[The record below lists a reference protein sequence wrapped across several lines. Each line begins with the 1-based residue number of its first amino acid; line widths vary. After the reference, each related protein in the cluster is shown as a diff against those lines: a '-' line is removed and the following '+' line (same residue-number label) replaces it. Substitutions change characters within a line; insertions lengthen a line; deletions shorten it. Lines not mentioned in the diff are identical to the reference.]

1 MDGGW
6 ARQGRKGDKIVML
19 HLLNNQAVNQML
31 VTGFFFS
38 LQSTESL
45 PFPMSAVVILVW
57 PMPCPDW
64 LGSRWQDFNLVKS
77 HYA

>member
-31 VTGFFFS
+31 VTVFFFLSFS
-38 LQSTESL
+38 LKKVIFLL
-45 PFPMSAVVILVW
+45 PNGLKQWFSNF
-57 PMPCPDW
+57 
-64 LGSRWQDFNLVKS
+64 SKF
-77 HYA
+77 

>member
-31 VTGFFFS
+31 VTVFFFFS
-38 LQSTESL
+38 LFFSEESDL
-45 PFPMSAVVILVW
+45 FIAQWLKAVVLK
-57 PMPCPDW
+57 
-64 LGSRWQDFNLVKS
+64 F
-77 HYA
+77 

>member
-31 VTGFFFS
+31 VTVFFFFLSFS
-38 LQSTESL
+38 LKK
-45 PFPMSAVVILVW
+45 V
-57 PMPCPDW
+57 
-64 LGSRWQDFNLVKS
+64 N
-77 HYA
+77 

>member
-31 VTGFFFS
+31 VTVFFFS
-38 LQSTESL
+38 LFFSEESDL
-45 PFPMSAVVILVW
+45 FIAQWLKAVVLK
-57 PMPCPDW
+57 
-64 LGSRWQDFNLVKS
+64 F
-77 HYA
+77 